1 MVPCESLSGPKIEK
15 AEIITNESDKPQG
28 SSRRRFMAGA
38 AAIGAFAAL
47 GDALPMLAKMGPLAG
62 EIDPSMFKLTD
73 YKATDRPDGS
83 EESAIVTL
91 TKNSRSASVAVWVR
105 RSESESA
112 YTVFSHVSILKPGG
126 EPTRIV
132 SVTNGTKG
140 ETHGDFRTDTATVSY
155 IQADGT
161 VKESTPRKMRIP
173 LGPNPLETM
182 TPEQMFNQML
192 SDKAAGK
199 TPGYLPKEVL

>member
-1 MVPCESLSGPKIEK
+1 MWPKK
-15 AEIITNESDKPQG
+15 SNKPQG

-73 YKATDRPDGS
+73 YKETDRPDGS

-112 YTVFSHVSILKPGG
+112 YTVFSHASILKPG
-126 EPTRIV
+126 
-132 SVTNGTKG
+132 
-140 ETHGDFRTDTATVSY
+140 
-155 IQADGT
+155 
-161 VKESTPRKMRIP
+161 
-173 LGPNPLETM
+173 
-182 TPEQMFNQML
+182 
-192 SDKAAGK
+192 
-199 TPGYLPKEVL
+199 